1 MNYLL
6 VDDKGAEIEA
16 GESVGRL
23 EKEKVTILPKSGPA
37 LAVPYRDI
45 LDIEEKDYRINLALS
60 SKEKLVLFYLGYRYD
75 DFLHMLMKLR
85 NEVLLKDLL
94 MHETLKKKEDVEA
107 EFSYFD
113 EDGKEKNRGDC
124 KARLYE
130 TGLVVIPLRSEIF
143 RIPYSDILEVKEED
157 YALIITTDFGERL
170 ILSKMGW
177 QLDPFK
183 KMLTTINNELQ
194 SKVLALLQ
202 ELFPDENPLQLRKIA
217 QFMKEGK
224 AACRSNIESVSPDLW
239 LQLEKRLESAG
250 IKEQYDF
257 LKSLS
262 QQKKACIGLKR
273 GLLGDLTGEYMWF
286 FIPIYSTNPKEPG
299 NAIAMEAA
307 SEESGG
313 KATYF
318 FRVVS
323 RGDYPNFKNVE
334 DLHVEVDKFIKRMS
348 RCMLD
353 INFRREPIYL
363 PDERL
368 EEPRHIRYRFA
379 VQKLSS
385 LRVLR
390 SHFIGRV
397 IHTSPEQWKNDVI
410 DLLKFNVTTQ
420 DDSVKWKRGK

>member
-23 EKEKVTILPKSGPA
+23 EKENFTVLPKSGHA
-37 LAVPYRDI
+37 LAVPYRDV
-45 LDIEEKDYRINLALS
+45 LDIEETDYRINLVLS
-60 SKEKLVLFYLGYRYD
+60 SKEKLVLFNLGYSYD
-75 DFLHMLMKLR
+75 DFLRLFMKLR
-85 NEVLLKDLL
+85 NELLLKDLL
-94 MHETLKKKEDVEA
+94 MHEKLRKKEDVEA

-113 EDGKEKNRGDC
+113 EDGKEKNSGNC
-124 KARLYE
+124 KVRLYE

-143 RIPYSDILEVKEED
+143 RIPYSDIEIKEED
-157 YALIITTDFGERL
+157 YSLVLTTDFGEKL
-170 ILSKMGW
+170 TLSKMGW
-177 QLDPFK
+177 QHDPFK
-183 KMLTTINNELQ
+183 QMLTTINNELQ

-202 ELFPDENPLQLRKIA
+202 ELFPNENPLQLRKIA

-224 AACRSNIESVSPDLW
+224 AASQSDIESVNPDLW
-239 LQLEKRLESAG
+239 LQLEKRLESAE

-273 GLLGDLTGEYMWF
+273 GLLGDLTGEYVWF
-286 FIPIYSTNPKEPG
+286 FIPIYSVNPKEPG

-318 FRVVS
+318 FRIVS
-323 RGDYPNFKNVE
+323 RGDYPNFKNIK
-334 DLHVEVDKFIKRMS
+334 DLHVAVDDFIKRMS

-368 EEPRHIRYRFA
+368 EEPRHIQYRFA

-410 DLLKFNVTTQ
+410 DLLKFNVTAQ

>member
-23 EKEKVTILPKSGPA
+23 EKENFTVLPKSGHA
-37 LAVPYRDI
+37 LAVPYRDV
-45 LDIEEKDYRINLALS
+45 LDIEETDYRINLVLS
-60 SKEKLVLFYLGYRYD
+60 SKEKLVLFNLGYSYD
-75 DFLHMLMKLR
+75 DFLRMFMKLR
-85 NEVLLKDLL
+85 NELLLKDLL
-94 MHETLKKKEDVEA
+94 MHEKLRKKEDVEA

-113 EDGKEKNRGDC
+113 EDGKEKNSGDC
-124 KARLYE
+124 KVRLYE

-143 RIPYSDILEVKEED
+143 RIPYSDIEIKEED
-157 YALIITTDFGERL
+157 YSLVLTTDFGEKL
-170 ILSKMGW
+170 TLSKMGW
-177 QLDPFK
+177 QHDPFK
-183 KMLTTINNELQ
+183 QMLTTINNELQ

-202 ELFPDENPLQLRKIA
+202 ELFPNENPLQLRKIA

-224 AACRSNIESVSPDLW
+224 AASQSDIESVNLDLW
-239 LQLEKRLESAG
+239 LQLEKRLESAE

-273 GLLGDLTGEYMWF
+273 GLLGDLTGEYVWF
-286 FIPIYSTNPKEPG
+286 FIPIYSVNPKEPG

-318 FRVVS
+318 FRIVS
-323 RGDYPNFKNVE
+323 RGDYPNFKNIK
-334 DLHVEVDKFIKRMS
+334 DLHVAVDDFIKRMS

-368 EEPRHIRYRFA
+368 EEPRHIQYRFA

-410 DLLKFNVTTQ
+410 DLLKFNVTAQ

>member
-1 MNYLL
+1 MNHLL

-23 EKEKVTILPKSGPA
+23 EKEKVTILPKSGAA

-45 LDIEEKDYRINLALS
+45 LDIEEKDYRINLFLS
-60 SKEKLVLFYLGYRYD
+60 SKEKLVLFYLGYHHD
-75 DFLHMLMKLR
+75 DFMRMLMKLR

-94 MHETLKKKEDVEA
+94 MHETLKKKDVEA

-113 EDGKEKNRGDC
+113 EDGKEKNSGDC
-124 KARLYE
+124 MVRLYE
-130 TGLVVIPLRSEIF
+130 TGLVVIPYRSEIF
-143 RIPYSDILEVKEED
+143 RIPYSDILEVKEDD
-157 YALIITTDFGERL
+157 YALTITTDFGERL

-183 KMLTTINNELQ
+183 AMLTTINSELQ
-194 SKVLALLQ
+194 SKVLVLLQ
-202 ELFPDENPLQLRKIA
+202 ELFPDENPLRLRKIA

-224 AACRSNIESVSPDLW
+224 AASRSDIESVNPDLW

-250 IKEQYDF
+250 IKEQYDY

-318 FRVVS
+318 FRIVS
-323 RGDYPNFKNVE
+323 RGDYPNFKNIE
-334 DLHVEVDKFIKRMS
+334 DLHVAVDNFIKRMS

-363 PDERL
+363 PDEKL
-368 EEPRHIRYRFA
+368 EEPQYIRYRFA

-397 IHTSPEQWKNDVI
+397 IHAAPEQWKNDVTA
-410 DLLKFNVTTQ
+410 LLKFNVTAQ

>member
-1 MNYLL
+1 MNHLL
-6 VDDKGAEIEA
+6 VDDKGAEIQA

-45 LDIEEKDYRINLALS
+45 LDIEEKDYRINLTLS
-60 SKEKLVLFYLGYRYD
+60 SKEKLVLFYLGHHYD
-75 DFLHMLMKLR
+75 DFLHMLMRLR

-94 MHETLKKKEDVEA
+94 MDETLKKKDVEA

-113 EDGKEKNRGDC
+113 EDGKEKTGGDC
-124 KARLYE
+124 KVRLYE

-183 KMLTTINNELQ
+183 EMLTTINNELQ

-202 ELFPDENPLQLRKIA
+202 ELFPDENPLRLRKIT

-224 AACRSNIESVSPDLW
+224 AAWRSDIESVSPNLW

-262 QQKKACIGLKR
+262 QQKKTCIGLKR

-318 FRVVS
+318 FRIVS
-323 RGDYPNFKNVE
+323 RGDYPNFKNIE
-334 DLHVEVDKFIKRMS
+334 DLHVEVDNFIKRMN

-410 DLLKFNVTTQ
+410 DLLKFNVIAQ
-420 DDSVKWKRGK
+420 DDSVKWKRGE

>member
-1 MNYLL
+1 MNHLL

-23 EKEKVTILPKSGPA
+23 EKEKVTILPKSGAA

-45 LDIEEKDYRINLALS
+45 LDIEETDYRINLFLS
-60 SKEKLVLFYLGYRYD
+60 SKEKLVLFYLGYHHD
-75 DFLHMLMKLR
+75 DFLRMLMRLR
-85 NEVLLKDLL
+85 NEVLLKDML
-94 MHETLKKKEDVEA
+94 MHETLKKKDVEA

-113 EDGKEKNRGDC
+113 EDGKEKNSGEC

-143 RIPYSDILEVKEED
+143 RIPYSDILEVEEED

-183 KMLTTINNELQ
+183 ETLTTINNELQ

-202 ELFPDENPLQLRKIA
+202 ELFPNENPLQLRKIA

-224 AACRSNIESVSPDLW
+224 AASQSDIESVNPNLW
-239 LQLEKRLESAG
+239 QRLEKRLESAG

-318 FRVVS
+318 FRIVS
-323 RGDYPNFKNVE
+323 RADYPRFKNIE
-334 DLHVEVDKFIKRMS
+334 DLHMAVDNFIKRMN

-363 PDERL
+363 PDEQL
-368 EEPRHIRYRFA
+368 DEPRHIRYRFA

-390 SHFIGRV
+390 SHFVGRV
-397 IHTSPEQWKNDVI
+397 IHASPEQWKNDVT
-410 DLLKFNVTTQ
+410 DLLKFNVAAQ
-420 DDSVKWKRGK
+420 DDSVKWKRGE